1 MVCSMIS
8 TACRMVGLVTFL
20 SVAFVVVLAA
30 MSAPA
35 SAHVAHVA
43 HSHDVSAP
51 VQELAGGGD
60 LRHVDTCCHKAGT
73 CIVQFLQFGPAN
85 FSSDAAMSLAQRS
98 YSAERYASVAHTA
111 DPPPPRL

>member
-8 TACRMVGLVTFL
+8 AACRMVGLVTFL

-30 MSAPA
+30 TSAPA
-35 SAHVAHVA
+35 SAHVA

-51 VQELAGGGD
+51 VQKLAGVDD
-60 LRHVDTCCHKAGT
+60 LHDVDTCCHKAGT
-73 CIVQFLQFGPAN
+73 CIVQFLQFGLAN
-85 FSSDAAMSLAQRS
+85 FSTDAAMSLAQRS
-98 YSAERYASVAHTA
+98 FSAERYASVAHTA